1 MEYRLLHYASR
12 ALYGA
17 LLDAGVE
24 IYEYHKSFL
33 HAKVAVIDRK
43 LGIFSYGGGAVVP
56 TFDIADVATSGAA
69 FGATLGYRVGP
80 QWVVMGEIDGYPF
93 GFAVALIEGI
103 LPQAAGEKIGS
114 IRLIYVEPEARE
126 ISLGEE
132 MRDYL
137 IEELRRRGI
146 SRFDAHVLPGH
157 RLAKNFFEAGGFS
170 ARAIIMHHDDH
181 KE

>member
-1 MEYRLLHYASR
+1 MRLYRGLEAEMTALHPMWPLADGLAEPVESSFESLVGDPE
-12 ALYGA
+12 AL
-17 LLDAGVE
+17 
-24 IYEYHKSFL
+24 
-33 HAKVAVIDRK
+33 
-43 LGIFSYGGGAVVP
+43 
-56 TFDIADVATSGAA
+56 
-69 FGATLGYRVGP
+69 
-80 QWVVMGEIDGYPF
+80 VVMGDIDGYPF
-93 GFAVALIEGI
+93 GFAMARIEEI

-137 IEELRRRGI
+137 IDELRRRGI

>member
-1 MEYRLLHYASR
+1 MTALHPMWPLADGLAEPVESSFERLLGDPE
-12 ALYGA
+12 AL
-17 LLDAGVE
+17 
-24 IYEYHKSFL
+24 
-33 HAKVAVIDRK
+33 
-43 LGIFSYGGGAVVP
+43 
-56 TFDIADVATSGAA
+56 
-69 FGATLGYRVGP
+69 
-80 QWVVMGEIDGYPF
+80 VVMGEIDGYPF
-93 GFAVALIEGI
+93 GFAMARIEEI
-103 LPQAAGEKIGS
+103 LPQAAGERIGS

-137 IEELRRRGI
+137 IDELRQRGI